1 MKKIYAMKLFTLV
14 LVLLG
19 QVTNGFGQVTTL
31 GNVNGTATDFLGW
44 NNTVTIGLNINH
56 KTNST
61 ASDINFLTR
70 NTQRMQLNDNGLL
83 GLGLTNQSS
92 LLHLGRTTNSLG
104 NLFRTDGLSNEVT
117 NWTLFTGATIATVV
131 ERFRLYADAT
141 TTPWIGLRSASNGL
155 RFETAGA
162 FPRMRI
168 NGNSTATVNGFAI
181 DNTGFVAL
189 VSDQTFWT
197 DINSI
202 KTPYSLLH
210 LAGSG
215 ANYSTSSYTD
225 HGCAMVSYSLTTAI
239 LVISV
244 LEILVLKTAM
254 SLSFNR
260 ATMPM
265 LILSARMIWY
275 SDLPEAMA

>member
-1 MKKIYAMKLFTLV
+1 MQNIYKLKLFIWV
-14 LVLLG
+14 LIMLG
-19 QVTNGFGQVTTL
+19 QSININAQVTTP

-44 NNTVTIGLNINH
+44 NNTVNIGLNINH

-83 GLGLTNQSS
+83 GLGLTSQTS

-141 TTPWIGLRSASNGL
+141 TTPWIVLRSASNGL

-162 FPRMRI
+162 FPRI
-168 NGNSTATVNGFAI
+168 ESI
-181 DNTGFVAL
+181 LL
-189 VSDQTFWT
+189 VQ
-197 DINSI
+197 
-202 KTPYSLLH
+202 
-210 LAGSG
+210 LAQQP
-215 ANYSTSSYTD
+215 
-225 HGCAMVSYSLTTAI
+225 V
-239 LVISV
+239 
-244 LEILVLKTAM
+244 
-254 SLSFNR
+254 
-260 ATMPM
+260 
-265 LILSARMIWY
+265 
-275 SDLPEAMA
+275 